1 MGEARAL
8 FCRKLVEAQE
18 AREQGIRNKYKPSI
32 YNEGAQMFE
41 KRLRML
47 TLVSVGVVVDW
58 PGRALALVNGADSGQ
73 VLVATGALVEWPN
86 GALALVRRVDR
97 QPVRL
102 AGG

>member
-47 TLVSVGVVVDW
+47 TLVSVGVVVDG

-73 VLVATGALVEWPN
+73 GARRHWRPCRMAEWGPCTC
-86 GALALVRRVDR
+86 
-97 QPVRL
+97 P
-102 AGG
+102 